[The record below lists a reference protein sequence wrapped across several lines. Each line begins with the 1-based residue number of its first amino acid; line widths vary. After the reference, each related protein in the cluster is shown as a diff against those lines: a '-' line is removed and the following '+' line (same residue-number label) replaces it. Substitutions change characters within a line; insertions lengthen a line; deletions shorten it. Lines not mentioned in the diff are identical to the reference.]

1 MKKNHYFIDKIES
14 MKLVGASILCFSVD
28 PQYGGIYFLLGKEKK
43 TYKYHGSEKWS
54 DFGGSTKAEE
64 IAEECAAREFHEET
78 CAIVKFFADE
88 KLPRKHYN
96 IVMREL
102 KKEKYYMR
110 VEFEHD
116 NHKKYVTFVKQI
128 PWNAS
133 YPTIFS
139 ESINT
144 LIKYTK
150 GTAKIPVSEEHPAV
164 TNLEEE
170 EIKINR
176 DYMEKQA
183 IQYWSMPQ
191 LKSAIAAT
199 RHVLGHRCN
208 RPEMLRESFVS
219 RLASI
224 MEKFP
229 IDMCNELRM
238 CGHFDKYLLHTPL
251 QKNASVIFG
260 RHSAKEGKKSNLT
273 SNSFTE

>member
-1 MKKNHYFIDKIES
+1 MEVFISSSVKKRRTSTMAAKN
-14 MKLVGASILCFSVD
+14 GATLEAPRKQRKSQKSV
-28 PQYGGIYFLLGKEKK
+28 QQ
-43 TYKYHGSEKWS
+43 
-54 DFGGSTKAEE
+54 
-64 IAEECAAREFHEET
+64 REFHEET

-133 YPTIFS
+133 YPTRFS
-139 ESINT
+139 ESINK

-238 CGHFDKYLLHTPL
+238 CGHFDKYLLHAPITKECFSHIRQNTAPKKAKNQTLPQIPL
-251 QKNASVIFG
+251 RNKSMSSVVVNIAHKG
-260 RHSAKEGKKSNLT
+260 T
-273 SNSFTE
+273 SMQR